1 MGVYDVNNEDFDE
14 KKFKPSSTEPV
25 VRIQGMK
32 EEDMDSSSSDGD
44 GSDDSALYYEF
55 DSDAEVASHTTKST
69 STMKTQGP
77 PARKPPMIIDI
88 TPPNV
93 AMKEVDEDDS

>member
-32 EEDMDSSSSDGD
+32 GEDMESSSSSDGD
-44 GSDDSALYYEF
+44 GSDDSNLYYEF
-55 DSDAEVASHTTKST
+55 DSDSEVASHTTKST
-69 STMKTQGP
+69 STM
-77 PARKPPMIIDI
+77 
-88 TPPNV
+88 N
-93 AMKEVDEDDS
+93 